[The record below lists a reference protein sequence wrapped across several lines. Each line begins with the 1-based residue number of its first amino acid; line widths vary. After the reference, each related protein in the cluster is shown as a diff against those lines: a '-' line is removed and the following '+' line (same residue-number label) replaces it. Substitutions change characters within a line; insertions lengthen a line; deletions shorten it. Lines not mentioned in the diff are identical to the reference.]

1 MNTFLAHSLMRN
13 TTHVWHILGSKKD
26 DDNNNGTRD
35 GLIALFVILLVVA
48 VVVCVIVFVL
58 RAKKRARLANAGTAY
73 MTNATPAA
81 VHVNPTLPGIAI
93 GFSFVRMP

>member
-1 MNTFLAHSLMRN
+1 MYTCSLLRN
-13 TTHVWHILGSKKD
+13 TTQLWHTLGGKKD
-26 DDNNNGTRD
+26 DDNNSSTRN

-81 VHVNPTLPGIAI
+81 VHVNPTVPGIAI
-93 GFSFVRMP
+93 GFSFVRMPNIV